1 MVRQKE
7 IANAAPMVRGA
18 VHQPRAAGALDAFNI
33 HAGGGAA
40 VPVPGA
46 TLALS
51 YLITLNAEATP
62 PCEINDVEVCET
74 RAGNDHVDVFDTGGG
89 HCDVLVPA
97 PVGGDTIPAPRHSVR
112 NVL

>member
-1 MVRQKE
+1 
-7 IANAAPMVRGA
+7 MVRGA
-18 VHQPRAAGALDAFNI
+18 VHQPRVAGALDAFNI
-33 HAGGGAA
+33 HAGAVAA
-40 VPVPGA
+40 VPVPVPGA

-62 PCEINDVEVCET
+62 PCAINHVEACKT